1 MRRCT
6 GLALGGLF
14 MGLLFQGCSH
24 STNPPENQVCF
35 RNNCVDVEVV
45 REKEET
51 RRGLQFRRSLAAQS
65 GMLFIF
71 PENRRHAFWM
81 KDTLIPLD
89 MIWLDQDQRIVH
101 IERQVPPCAVD
112 PCAVYVP
119 EQNALYVLE
128 INAGH
133 AGDMGLRVGEQMRFL
148 STSPIR
154 VEGLIQNRG

>member
-1 MRRCT
+1 
-6 GLALGGLF
+6 
-14 MGLLFQGCSH
+14 
-24 STNPPENQVCF
+24 VCF
-35 RNNCVDVEVV
+35 QNNCVEVEVV
-45 REKEET
+45 GKEEDM
-51 RRGLQFRRSLAAQS
+51 RRGLQFRSFLGES
-65 GMLFIF
+65 KGMLFVF
-71 PENRRHAFWM
+71 TESARHAFWM

-89 MIWLDQDQRIVH
+89 MIWLDQDQRIVY